1 MKYYSLKKILQHDAT
16 YNVIIGE
23 RSNGKTFA
31 VHEHALKV
39 FWATGGQLAHH
50 LRRYSYAVGKV
61 AVLEELM
68 DKLFIAY
75 DDHGRVKELPL

>member
-1 MKYYSLKKILQHDAT
+1 MIWKKQLIPKWAEKRILAQ
-16 YNVIIGE
+16 YNMAIKDVE
-23 RSNGKTFA
+23 RWRRTVNMES
-31 VHEHALKV
+31 
-39 FWATGGQLAHH
+39 ATGGQLVHH

-68 DKLFIAY
+68 DKLFIEY

>member
-1 MKYYSLKKILQHDAT
+1 MIWKKQLIPKWAEKRILNQ
-16 YNVIIGE
+16 Y
-23 RSNGKTFA
+23 
-31 VHEHALKV
+31 HEAIKDIEHWRRV
-39 FWATGGQLAHH
+39 VNMESATGGQLAQN

-75 DDHGRVKELPL
+75 DDHGRIKELPL

>member
-1 MKYYSLKKILQHDAT
+1 MLFWKKRLIPKWAEKRILAQ
-16 YNVIIGE
+16 YNEAIKDVE
-23 RSNGKTFA
+23 RWRRTVNMES
-31 VHEHALKV
+31 
-39 FWATGGQLAHH
+39 ATGGQLAHN

-68 DKLFIAY
+68 DKLFIEY

>member
-1 MKYYSLKKILQHDAT
+1 MLFWKKGLIPKWAEKRILAQYNAAIKEVERTRRQENMKC
-16 YNVIIGE
+16 
-23 RSNGKTFA
+23 
-31 VHEHALKV
+31 
-39 FWATGGQLAHH
+39 ATGEQPN

-68 DKLFIAY
+68 DQLFIEY

>member
-1 MKYYSLKKILQHDAT
+1 MIWKKQLIPKWAEKRILAQ
-16 YNVIIGE
+16 YNMAIKDVE
-23 RSNGKTFA
+23 RWRRTVNMES
-31 VHEHALKV
+31 
-39 FWATGGQLAHH
+39 ATGGQLVHH

>member
-1 MKYYSLKKILQHDAT
+1 MIWKKQLIPKWAEQRILAQ
-16 YNVIIGE
+16 YNEAIKDVE
-23 RSNGKTFA
+23 RWRRTVNMES
-31 VHEHALKV
+31 
-39 FWATGGQLAHH
+39 ATGGQLAQN
-50 LRRYSYAVGKV
+50 LRRYSYAIGKV

>member
-1 MKYYSLKKILQHDAT
+1 MLFWEKQLIPKWAEKRILAQ
-16 YNVIIGE
+16 YNEAIKDVE
-23 RSNGKTFA
+23 RWRRTVNMES
-31 VHEHALKV
+31 
-39 FWATGGQLAHH
+39 ATGGQLAHN
-50 LRRYSYAVGKV
+50 LRRYSYVVGKV

>member
-1 MKYYSLKKILQHDAT
+1 MIWKKQLIPKWAEKRILAQYDEAIKD
-16 YNVIIGE
+16 VE
-23 RSNGKTFA
+23 RWRRTVNMES
-31 VHEHALKV
+31 
-39 FWATGGQLAHH
+39 ATGGQFAQN
-50 LRRYSYAVGKV
+50 LRRYSYAIGKV

>member
-1 MKYYSLKKILQHDAT
+1 MIWKKQLIPKWAEKRILNQ
-16 YNVIIGE
+16 YNMAIKDVE
-23 RSNGKTFA
+23 RWRRIVNMES
-31 VHEHALKV
+31 
-39 FWATGGQLAHH
+39 ATGGQLAQN

-75 DDHGRVKELPL
+75 DDYGRVKELPL